1 MKLPANAFKRAL
13 KEGRPQIGLWS
24 MLCSNIVAEIVA
36 TAGFDWVV
44 LDTEH
49 SPNELPMVLQQ
60 LQAMQIDANTA
71 SPVVRPAW
79 NDPVLIKRFLD
90 IGSPNLILPFVQ
102 DAGEARRAV
111 EATRYPPK
119 GIRGVSGNHR
129 ANRYGLV
136 ADYHRHAEEE
146 IGVIIQVETLAA
158 VSRIPEIAKTEGLDG
173 IFIGPAD
180 LSADAGHLGNSSH
193 PEAQAAIMKGLE
205 LCKAA
210 GKPCGILAPDENDAK
225 RYFDAGFTFVAVGV
239 DQGMLVKSTREIV
252 RRFRNHLGQG

>member
-1 MKLPANAFKRAL
+1 MQMPKNAFKKAL
-13 KEGRPQIGLWS
+13 AEGRPQIGLWS
-24 MLCSNIVAEIVA
+24 MLCSNIAAEIVA

-71 SPVVRPAW
+71 SPVVRPSW

-90 IGSPNLILPFVQ
+90 IGAPNLILPFVQ
-102 DAGEARRAV
+102 DEVEAKAAV

-119 GIRGVSGNHR
+119 GIRGVSMAQR

-136 ADYHRHAEEE
+136 ADYHKRVEEE
-146 IGVIIQVETLAA
+146 LGVIVQVETLAA
-158 VSRIPEIAKTEGLDG
+158 VNRIPEIAKQDGIDG

-180 LSADAGHLGNSSH
+180 LSADVGHLGNASH
-193 PEAQAAIMKGLE
+193 PEAQAAIMKALE

-210 GKPCGILAPDENDAK
+210 GKPAGILAPNEDDAK

-239 DQGMLVKSTREIV
+239 DQGLLTKATRDIVK
-252 RRFRNHLGQG
+252 RFRSHLGA

>member
-1 MKLPANAFKRAL
+1 MQMPVNAFKRAL

-24 MLCSNIVAEIVA
+24 MLCSNIVAEIIA

-44 LDTEH
+44 IDTEH

-60 LQAMQIDANTA
+60 LQAMQVDANTA
-71 SPVVRPAW
+71 TPVVRPAW

-102 DAGEARRAV
+102 SAEEASRAV
-111 EATRYPPK
+111 TGTRYPPH
-119 GIRGVSGNHR
+119 GIRGVSGSQR

-136 ADYHRHAEEE
+136 ADYHAKASEE
-146 IGVIIQVETLAA
+146 IGVIVQVETRAA
-158 VSRIPEIAKTEGLDG
+158 LERIPEIAKVDGVDG

-180 LSADAGHLGNSSH
+180 LSADIGHLGNPAH
-193 PEAQAAIMKGLE
+193 PEAQAAIMRGLE
-205 LCKAA
+205 LCKGA
-210 GKPCGILAPDENDAK
+210 GKPCGILAPNEDDAR

-239 DQGMLVKSTREIV
+239 DQGLLTKATREIV
-252 RRFRNHLGQG
+252 KRFRSHLGR